1 MHLWVIYGAFMV
13 DLSNMCHSLLWQ
25 ASLSVR
31 VRGLVR
37 LRLGL
42 GLGLVL

>member
-1 MHLWVIYGAFMV
+1 MAHLWGIYGVFMV

-37 LRLGL
+37 LGL